1 MMVKDSRK
9 LEKAIATA
17 SFCVAAA
24 LAFTALLLNK
34 NADIESGALFTC
46 AQFLT
51 LTATILGID
60 YKFRP
65 PKGEIKKLEDEK
77 IKNEQ

>member
-1 MMVKDSRK
+1 MNSSRL

-17 SFCVAAA
+17 SFVAAVA
-24 LAFTALLLNK
+24 LAFTALILNEH
-34 NADIESGALFTC
+34 ADIESGALFTC

-60 YKFRP
+60 YKFHAPR
-65 PKGEIKKLEDEK
+65 K
-77 IKNEQ
+77 

>member
-1 MMVKDSRK
+1 MVGRPSRPK
-9 LEKAIATA
+9 FPITMDNGRRLEKAIAAA
-17 SFCVAAA
+17 SFVVAAA
-24 LAFTALLLNK
+24 LAFTALLLNH

-60 YKFRP
+60 YKFHA
-65 PKGEIKKLEDEK
+65 PK
-77 IKNEQ
+77 